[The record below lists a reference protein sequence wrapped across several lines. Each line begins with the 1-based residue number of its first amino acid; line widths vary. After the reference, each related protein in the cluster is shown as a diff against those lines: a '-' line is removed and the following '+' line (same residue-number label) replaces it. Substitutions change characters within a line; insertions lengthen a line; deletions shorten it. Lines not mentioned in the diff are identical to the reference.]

1 MLYKFLKI
9 ILFSAIALI
18 YITLHSCHDDSISTE
33 TDIPLRFSLDTL
45 TFDTVFTEIGSAT
58 RSFKVYNDLDQAV
71 LINSVHLDDAS
82 NFFRINVDGTA
93 ADIVENVRIEANDSI
108 YIFAEVTIDPDMD
121 ISSSP
126 FIIERFIN
134 FTANDSDYNVMIQ
147 AWGQNANYIPSNT
160 SKATVNTLPCP
171 LGQVTWD
178 DPKPYVIYGAL
189 LIDNCELIIPEGQ
202 KVYVH
207 GGIAITEL
215 GTYNDGLVVILE
227 NGKITS
233 NGTAE
238 NPVTIQTDRL
248 EEEFSETQG
257 QWSGILCTPGSE
269 IDLNHTSI
277 EHSIVG
283 LSVDSTARA
292 TLESCTIAHTAGS
305 AISASNA
312 NITANNSLFYNN
324 GSFGLSLNFG
334 GTYNFN
340 YCTVANYNNQDQAV
354 FLNNFKCIVADCSQI
369 LPNPIQA
376 RFRNC
381 ILVGNDDDEIAL
393 IDITDGAE
401 PTFFD
406 YELNNCIVIVDDL
419 LDADAYPN
427 FFDNCIDCKN
437 VSRTDSIFLDLDN
450 FNFNLDTTSVAIDM
464 ASTING
470 ITQDI
475 VGNPRETNTPDI
487 GCYEFQK

>member
-1 MLYKFLKI
+1 MLYKTLKI
-9 ILFSAIALI
+9 TLYLAIALI
-18 YITLHSCHDDSISTE
+18 YITLHSCQDDSVST
-33 TDIPLRFSLDTL
+33 DLNIPLRFSLDTL

-71 LINSVHLDDAS
+71 IINSVQLDDVS
-82 NFFRINVDGTA
+82 GFFRMNVDGTA
-93 ADIVENVRIEANDSI
+93 SDIVENVRIEANDSI

-134 FTANDSDYNVMIQ
+134 FTANNSEFNIMVQ
-147 AWGQNANYIPSNT
+147 AWGQNANYIPSNE
-160 SKATVNTLPCP
+160 SKATVNVLECP
-171 LGQVTWD
+171 FGQVTWD

-189 LIDNCELIIPEGQ
+189 LIDNCELIIPEGTQ
-202 KVYVH
+202 IYVH

-215 GTYNDGLVVILE
+215 GTYNDGLVVLLE

-248 EEEFSETQG
+248 EEEFSEVQG

-269 IDLNHTSI
+269 IVLSHTSI
-277 EHSIVG
+277 ENSIVG
-283 LSVDSTARA
+283 LSIDSTASA

-305 AISASNA
+305 AISASNG

-334 GTYNFN
+334 GLYNFS

-354 FLNNFKCIVADCSQI
+354 FLNNFKCIVPDCSQV
-369 LPNPIQA
+369 LPNPLQA
-376 RFRNC
+376 RFSNC

-393 IDITDGAE
+393 ADITDGTE
-401 PTFFD
+401 PAFFD

-419 LDADAYPN
+419 LDADAHPN
-427 FFDNCIDCKN
+427 FFNNCIDCIN
-437 VSRTDSIFLDLDN
+437 VNRTDSIFLNPDN
-450 FNFNLDTTSVAIDM
+450 FDYRLDTTSVAIDM
-464 ASTING
+464 AIPISG
-470 ITQDI
+470 ITTDI
-475 VGNPRETNTPDI
+475 IGNSREPNTPDI
-487 GCYEFQK
+487 GCYEFLK